1 MKTPILKDQAFLDSY
16 EAAPPQTD
24 QFDLWWM
31 GQSRFLIKWQGR
43 GLLFDPYLSD
53 SLTAKYAETD
63 KPHVRMVERVID
75 PAKLTGIAA
84 VTSTHNLSLIHI

>member
-1 MKTPILKDQAFLDSY
+1 
-16 EAAPPQTD
+16 
-24 QFDLWWM
+24 M
-31 GQSRFLIKWQGR
+31 GQSGFLIKWQGR

-53 SLTAKYAETD
+53 SLTAKYADTD

-84 VTSTHNLSLIHI
+84 VT

>member
-1 MKTPILKDQAFLDSY
+1 MDGPKWIPYPNGKDVDFYLTPIL
-16 EAAPPQTD
+16 P
-24 QFDLWWM
+24 
-31 GQSRFLIKWQGR
+31 
-43 GLLFDPYLSD
+43 D

-84 VTSTHNLSLIHI
+84 VTSI